1 MNKQKVGP
9 IRKEVYPVTATFEK
23 DTKHLIDVKRELSLS
38 KIQSIF
44 QEVVGEYEHGS
55 ADVIDIEGVN
65 IKQYSAVAHD
75 LLLCLEHWYEPG
87 EKNES

>member
-1 MNKQKVGP
+1 MNSDELRP
-9 IRKEVYPVTATFEK
+9 INRDVYPATADFQ
-23 DTKHLIDVKRELSLS
+23 DQTKHLINEKRELSLS

-55 ADVIDIEGVN
+55 ADVVDIEGVN

-75 LLLCLEHWYEPG
+75 LILCLEHWYEPG
-87 EKNES
+87 EEDES